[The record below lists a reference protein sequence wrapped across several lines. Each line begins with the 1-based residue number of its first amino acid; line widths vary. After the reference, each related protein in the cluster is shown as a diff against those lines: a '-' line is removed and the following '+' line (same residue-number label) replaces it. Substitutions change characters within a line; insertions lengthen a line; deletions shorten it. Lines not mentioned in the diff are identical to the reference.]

1 MDRGVKRLQLPAEL
15 QRLLSGVRFRQNTLG
30 CSSANIYRI
39 DWPEGI
45 ALAYLKVQRTMDDDE
60 LLREMEVLTWLRG
73 RLPVP
78 EVLHFSQAGDRQYL
92 LISAIPGQNAAD
104 SALLSDERAEATVR
118 ALARGLRLIHAL
130 PVADCP
136 FTRHLDVVLT
146 ETRQR
151 VAQGLVDSADLQ
163 PENQGRTAEDLLA
176 QLLALRP
183 DREDLVFTHGDY
195 CLPNII
201 LQGGEVSGFIDWG
214 RGGVADRYA
223 DLSLVVRSLK
233 HNLGLAN
240 GQQLLSSFWQ
250 EYGMEHVDEAKIN
263 YFILLDELF

>member
-1 MDRGVKRLQLPAEL
+1 MDSAVKKLQLPAEL
-15 QRLLSGVRFRQNTLG
+15 EALLQGSRFQRDTLG
-30 CSSANIYRI
+30 CSSASIFRI
-39 DWPEGI
+39 DGPSGI
-45 ALAYLKVQRTMDDDE
+45 ASAYLKVQRSTEDDD
-60 LLREMEVLTWLRG
+60 LLREASMLAWLRG

-78 EVLHFSQAGDRQYL
+78 EVLHFSQEGDTQYL

-104 SALLSDERAEATVR
+104 SELLIESRAEATVR

-136 FTRHLDVVLT
+136 FTRRLDVVLS
-146 ETRQR
+146 EARQR
-151 VAQGLVDSADLQ
+151 VAQGLVDAADLQ

-214 RGGVADRYA
+214 RGGIADRYT
-223 DLSLVVRSLK
+223 DLGLVVRSLK
-233 HNLGLAN
+233 YNLGLAN
-240 GQQLLSSFWQ
+240 GQQLLSAFWQ
-250 EYGMEHVDEAKIN
+250 EYGVEHVDGAKID